1 MRFCNIHAES
11 SGEDLNDRSDFHVS
25 EITDQRRWTELLLG
39 FDYPHPMQTWQ
50 WGEARALLG
59 GGVSRWSVMK
69 NENCVLLAQCFTRR
83 MKGVPLQLAWV
94 PRGPVYSDT
103 RETDGALAA
112 LGRVLR
118 ACGFRILVV
127 QPYSPHSPSAL
138 LRKVP
143 FREREF
149 TFVVNLPTLSDKVGR
164 LLRTKGIN
172 RFERE
177 GGAIVERTGEDA
189 VDTLVRQYAQL
200 AERKEFRQY
209 GGEQLIRNI
218 WNAYNRSDDPRLSAQ
233 IFHAEVGS
241 QTASSCMVLRVNRTA
256 HFMWAAAD
264 YEMRK
269 VRSGEAMQWHLM
281 QTLRSKGVELYDLE
295 GADRKRNPGVYEFKA
310 KLGGVLVERAPAGFK
325 VL

>member
-1 MRFCNIHAES
+1 M
-11 SGEDLNDRSDFHVS
+11 SDAFGVS
-25 EITDQRRWTELLLG
+25 EIADERQWTELLLG
-39 FDYPHPMQTWQ
+39 FEYPHPMQTWQ

-59 GGVSRWSVMK
+59 GAVSRWSVTK
-69 NENCVLLAQCFTRR
+69 NERCVLLAQCFTRR
-83 MKGVPLQLAWV
+83 KKGIPLRLAWV
-94 PRGPVYSDT
+94 PRGPVCADT
-103 RETDGALAA
+103 EDVGSALTE

-118 ACGFRILVV
+118 ARGFRVLVV
-127 QPYSPHSPSAL
+127 QPYSPHSSHRF
-138 LRKVP
+138 LRRVP
-143 FREREF
+143 FRKREY
-149 TFVVNLPTLSDKVGR
+149 TFVVKLPTLSDKVGQ

-189 VDTLVRQYAQL
+189 VDTLVRQYARL

-218 WNAYNRSDDPRLSAQ
+218 WKTYSRSDDPRLSAQ

-241 QTASSCMVLRVNRTA
+241 QTASSCLVLRMNRTA
-256 HFMWAAAD
+256 HFMWAATD

-295 GADRKRNPGVYEFKA
+295 GADKKRNPGVYEFKA

>member
-1 MRFCNIHAES
+1 LS
-11 SGEDLNDRSDFHVS
+11 DRGDFQVS
-25 EITDQRRWTELLLG
+25 EITDQQRWTELLLA

-50 WGEARALLG
+50 WGEASALAG
-59 GGVSRWSVMK
+59 GVVSRWSVMK
-69 NENCVLLAQCFTRR
+69 KERCALLAQCFNRR
-83 MKGVPLQLAWV
+83 IKGIPLQLAWV
-94 PRGPVYSDT
+94 PRGPVYANTADVCS
-103 RETDGALAA
+103 ALAK
-112 LGRVLR
+112 LGKVLR
-118 ACGFRILVV
+118 ARGFRVLVV
-127 QPYSPHSPSAL
+127 QPYSPHSPSTF
-138 LRKVP
+138 LREVP

-149 TFVVNLPTLSDKVGR
+149 TFVVHLPTLSDKVGR

-177 GGAIVERTGEDA
+177 GGTIVECTGEDA
-189 VDTLVRQYAQL
+189 VDTLVRLYARL
-200 AERKEFRQY
+200 AERKDFRQY

-218 WNAYNRSDDPRLSAQ
+218 WKTYSKSDDPRLSAE
-233 IFHAEVGS
+233 IFQAEVGS
-241 QTASSCMVLRVNRTA
+241 QIASSCMVLRVNRTA

-295 GADRKRNPGVYEFKA
+295 GADQKRNPGVYEFKA